1 MRLQGTLAA
10 IGAVA
15 ALVPAAAVARDDDR
29 DRGPEFEGKVT
40 RVDRA
45 NDRFRINDR
54 ERGSHRVYVNS
65 RTRYERVAGL
75 RGLRRGMKI
84 EVTVRRSDGRWIA
97 TEVERRRPRDDDG
110 RHGGDDDRPGDDD

>member
-1 MRLQGTLAA
+1 MRLRATLAA

-15 ALVPAAAVARDDDR
+15 ALAPAAAIAGDDND
-29 DRGPEFEGKVT
+29 DGPEFEGKVT

-54 ERGSHRVYVNS
+54 ERGSRRVYVNS
-65 RTRYERVAGL
+65 RTRYERVDGL

-84 EVTVRRSDGRWIA
+84 EVEVRRRDGRWVA
-97 TEVERRRPRDDDG
+97 TEVERKRPRDDDG